1 MRLALVGDIHA
12 RWTEADTT
20 YFNRSAYG
28 GLLITGD
35 LPGRN
40 HRVIPVARR
49 LAGLTLPTIVIPG
62 NHDGPTALDVLS
74 EALWK
79 GMRSQRA
86 ATAMAQRVDA
96 LKEALGPVVLGGY
109 SLHTLGSGRD
119 AVDVV
124 VCRPHAMDSRRLT
137 FAPYLQ
143 QRFAVADLEAS
154 TARLQALIEASSHPL
169 VLLAHNGPQGLGSEG
184 ADPWGLPLFGR
195 DNGDTDLSAAI
206 RYALDRGKPLRA
218 VVAGH
223 MHYRGRRP
231 RNWQVQ
237 RDGVLYLN
245 AARVPR
251 IDRGGHHHLSLD
263 LAGNAARCE
272 VVLAQP

>member
-12 RWTEADTT
+12 RWTEADTA

-143 QRFAVADLEAS
+143 QRFAVACSPSIVHVELSGA
-154 TARLQALIEASSHPL
+154 
-169 VLLAHNGPQGLGSEG
+169 LLAATIYVRTASGGRPLLHPPLMPSGMAPSPSCSTGSPPFSPG
-184 ADPWGLPLFGR
+184 WSARRHAPF
-195 DNGDTDLSAAI
+195 SAAGSAREGECSVHI
-206 RYALDRGKPLRA
+206 FVEESPRKT
-218 VVAGH
+218 
-223 MHYRGRRP
+223 RP
-231 RNWQVQ
+231 
-237 RDGVLYLN
+237 
-245 AARVPR
+245 
-251 IDRGGHHHLSLD
+251 
-263 LAGNAARCE
+263 
-272 VVLAQP
+272 